1 MHVEPALLLEL
12 GIILTLLGVL
22 SSLARRVGISPV
34 PLYLLAGLALGEG
47 GLAPVPAAGQFVEVT
62 AALGIVLLLLTL
74 GLEFSAEEFGQSL
87 RQHVPSAVVDFV
99 LGAVPGAV
107 AGVLLG
113 LDAVAVLALAG
124 ATWISSSSIAAR
136 VLADL
141 GRLGNRETPS
151 VLAILV
157 LEDFAMAAYLPLL
170 SVLAVGG
177 SLPQAIFGSTLAV
190 GCVALAFTVTRRW
203 GDRISATLGG
213 TGPEPLMLRL
223 LGGTL
228 IVAAVAEMISAS
240 AAVGAFIVGLMLTG
254 DVAGAARRVLSPL
267 RDLFA
272 AAFFVGIGLFVNPG
286 DLLPMLPAAAVLA
299 LVGIVTKLAVGSYAA
314 ARDGVAW
321 RGRLRAGATL
331 TARGEFSVVI
341 VGLAATTDPRLGPL
355 VTGYVV
361 ILAVIGPLLARLVPV
376 YPHPVVAR
384 PPAPAPPEALGR
396 PEVVLRKQVPQ
407 EEKNSRENPPLR

>member
-1 MHVEPALLLEL
+1 MHLEPALLLEL
-12 GIILTLLGVL
+12 GVILALLGVL
-22 SSLARRVGISPV
+22 SGLARRVAISPV
-34 PLYLLAGLALGEG
+34 PLYLIAGLALGDG
-47 GLAPVPAAGQFVEVT
+47 GLAPVPAAGEFVEVT

-74 GLEFSAEEFGQSL
+74 GLEFSVEEFGQSL
-87 RQHVPSAVVDFV
+87 RHHVPSALVDLVVC
-99 LGAVPGAV
+99 AVPGAV

-136 VLADL
+136 VLQDL
-141 GRLGNRETPS
+141 DRLGNRETPS

-170 SVLAVGG
+170 SVLAFGG
-177 SLPQAIFGSTLAV
+177 TLAQAALGSVLAVACV
-190 GCVALAFTVTRRW
+190 GAAFWVTRLW
-203 GDRISATLGG
+203 GARISETLGG
-213 TGPEPLMLRL
+213 TAPEPLMLRV

-228 IVAAVAEMISAS
+228 IVAALAELISAS

-254 DVAGAARRVLSPL
+254 DVARAVRQVLEPL

-272 AAFFVGIGLFVNPG
+272 AAFFVGIGLFVRPG
-286 DLLPMLPAAAVLA
+286 DLVPMLPAAAMLA
-299 LVGIVTKLAVGSYAA
+299 VVGIASKLAVGAFAA
-314 ARDGVAW
+314 GRDGVAW

-331 TARGEFSVVI
+331 SARGEFSIVI

-361 ILAVIGPLLARLVPV
+361 ILGIVGPVLTRLVPV
-376 YPHPVVAR
+376 RVHPMPSAAQHDTGAR
-384 PPAPAPPEALGR
+384 DPGG
-396 PEVVLRKQVPQ
+396 
-407 EEKNSRENPPLR
+407 